1 MTDYKGASVTRPLTP
16 GVYAPIPTF
25 FLPVS
30 QDLGKYPL
38 FHPPVYP
45 LLTGFYSVTSLPAL
59 HPFIPSTTYSHPDGT
74 LDPSRIPRICHADIP
89 TFQKHI
95 LKIATADVGILICG
109 SMGEAH
115 HLTPD
120 ERLQLICAARNAL
133 DGASFST
140 VPIIVGTGAGSTRET
155 IRLTKDAAEAG
166 ADYAIVIPSGYYA
179 SSLDRA
185 AIKGFFQDVAEASP
199 IPVMLYNCEYD
210 RPFRVTSSTSCNI
223 IIYMTC

>member
-38 FHPPVYP
+38 FHPHLYPV
-45 LLTGFYSVTSLPAL
+45 LTEFYSVVSLPAL
-59 HPFIPSTTYSHPDGT
+59 HAFILSTTYSHPNGA
-74 LDPSRIPRICHADIP
+74 LDPSRIPQIGHADIP

-95 LKIATADVGILICG
+95 VRIATADVGILIGG

-120 ERLQLICAARNAL
+120 ERLQLIRAARNAL
-133 DGASFST
+133 DGANFGT

-179 SSLDRA
+179 GSFDRK
-185 AIKGFFQDVAEASP
+185 AIKGFFQNVAEASP

-210 RPFRVTSSTSCNI
+210 RPFIIASSTSCNI
-223 IIYMTC
+223 MTC